1 MSSFFGSFFIARD
14 LMAEVDEPVQR
25 GEPVGGSRVRLL
37 AVDAPAPGH
46 AALRRIL
53 SQQSV
58 SVEYGGKK
66 DARVLTGKSGPC
78 HQSEPN
84 VAAPTMSLKSPTAE
98 PQRQTPIQAL
108 GSK

>member
-1 MSSFFGSFFIARD
+1 M
-14 LMAEVDEPVQR
+14 
-25 GEPVGGSRVRLL
+25 GGSRVRLL

-53 SQQSV
+53 SQRSV
-58 SVEYGGKK
+58 SVDYGGKK